1 MGQADL
7 QDSFDHGLVR
17 GELASASPANPSRA
31 VVWLALTAL
40 LVAVGL
46 FGVEMFLGRARVMDR
61 AVTDARATSDQ
72 LAEHAARLMGA
83 HALILRNAEW
93 LVRNQG
99 WETVANTPRVYEWLR
114 DLAGEAPEVQ
124 SYWLADADGRVR
136 ITTFRWPVPSL
147 NVADRD
153 YFAPHEGGLV
163 GPYVS
168 GRLVGRLNPEV
179 FFALSRR
186 IESREGKFLGV
197 VQVSLRPAYF
207 EAFYAS
213 IAARPDTEV
222 MLVRDDGEVL
232 ARHPAPDTSD
242 GALGNIATLV
252 AQRAPSTGLMTAN
265 SPFDGKE
272 RLYAVAD
279 VDRVPVRVL
288 YGVATAELESEW
300 AWTALGHFS
309 FAMIATLLLLP
320 LALVALRQT
329 RQAEQAQ
336 GLLRISNAALE
347 ARVRERTA
355 HLDTALDDLRRSE
368 ERLSRLFNTAPVAIM
383 EIGPDGRYTD
393 VNAAAERILGLSR
406 SAIIGVRHDAALWH
420 ATGLDGRPLAT
431 VDYPTARA
439 LAGEEVR
446 DGEYALRDPKTGAR
460 QILSVNAAPIR
471 DEDGRIIGCTATAMD
486 VTGRYEAEDRQ
497 RLLMR
502 EVDHRAKNAL
512 AVAQAV
518 VRLSRADSIDA
529 FTSAVEG
536 RISSLAR
543 SHSLLAQ
550 ASWVGA
556 DLERLIEDE
565 VLSFTADNGRLTVRG
580 PRVKLGPDMVQSLGL
595 VFHELATN
603 AAKHGALSTPEGQV
617 TVDWSVR
624 RNTLELTW
632 TETGGPPLSGP
643 PTRQGFGSTL
653 LGQVLRHQLG
663 GKIEMDWESQGLRC
677 RITLPLGVTQS

>member
-1 MGQADL
+1 M
-7 QDSFDHGLVR
+7 R
-17 GELASASPANPSRA
+17 PASPSRA

-40 LVAVGL
+40 LVALGL
-46 FGVEMFLGRARVMDR
+46 FGVEIVLGRARLMDK
-61 AVTDARATSDQ
+61 AVADIRSSADQ
-72 LAEHAARLMGA
+72 LAEHAARMMGA
-83 HALILRNAEW
+83 HTLILRNAEW
-93 LVRNQG
+93 LVLNEG
-99 WETVANTPRVYEWLR
+99 WDEVAATPRVHEWLR
-114 DLAGEAPEVQ
+114 DLASEAPEVQ
-124 SYWLADADGRVR
+124 SYWLVDAEGRVR
-136 ITTFRWPVPSL
+136 ITTMRWPVPDM

-153 YFAPHEGGLV
+153 YFLPHRD
-163 GPYVS
+163 
-168 GRLVGRLNPEV
+168 GRSEPHLSARLSGRLNPEV
-179 FFALSRR
+179 FFALS
-186 IESREGKFLGV
+186 SRLEGRDGNFLGV
-197 VQVSLRPAYF
+197 AQVSLRPAYF

-213 IAARPDTEV
+213 IAFRPDVEV
-222 MLVRDDGEVL
+222 MLVREDGEVL
-232 ARHPAPDTSD
+232 ARHPSVTS
-242 GALGNIATLV
+242 GEVGIGNVADLV
-252 AQRAPSTGLMTAN
+252 GKRDPATGLMTAI

-279 VDRVPVRVL
+279 VDRVPARVV
-288 YGVATAELESEW
+288 YGISTAGLESDW
-300 AWTALGHFS
+300 LWTALGHFS
-309 FAMIATLLLLP
+309 FALVAALLLLP

-336 GLLRISNAALE
+336 GLLRSSNAALE

-355 HLDTALDDLRRSE
+355 HLDMALEDLRRSE
-368 ERLSRLFNTAPVAIM
+368 ERLSRLFNATPVAIM
-383 EIGPDGRYTD
+383 EVGADGRYTD
-393 VNAAAERILGLSR
+393 CNAAAERILGLSR

-420 ATGLDGRPLAT
+420 ATTLDGRPMAS

-439 LAGEEVR
+439 LAGEVVR
-446 DGEYALRDPKTGAR
+446 DCEYALRDPKTGAR
-460 QILSVNAAPIR
+460 QVLSVNAVPIR
-471 DEDGRIIGCTATAMD
+471 DEGARIIGCTATVLD

-518 VRLSRADSIDA
+518 VRLSRADSIEA

-550 ASWVGA
+550 AAWSGA
-556 DLERLIEDE
+556 DLEKLVEDE
-565 VLSFTADNGRLTVRG
+565 VQAFLTDRARLALRG
-580 PRVKLGPDMVQSLGL
+580 PRVRLGADMVQSLGL

-603 AAKHGALSTPEGQV
+603 AAKHGALSMPGGTV

-624 RNTLELTW
+624 RSTLDLHWE
-632 TETGGPPLSGP
+632 EKGGPPVTAP

-663 GKIEMDWESQGLRC
+663 GKIDMDWSETGLRC
-677 RITLPLGVTQS
+677 HISLPLGPQP